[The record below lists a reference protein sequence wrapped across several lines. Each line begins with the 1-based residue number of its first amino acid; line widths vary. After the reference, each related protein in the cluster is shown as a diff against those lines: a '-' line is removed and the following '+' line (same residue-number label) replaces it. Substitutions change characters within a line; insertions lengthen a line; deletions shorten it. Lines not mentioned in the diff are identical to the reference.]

1 MSDIFADTVGRV
13 DFAGG
18 LVRLELASMFPP
30 DGGEAGKVKIER
42 TGRVVMPLDGF
53 LQTFQA
59 MQSLIDQLVTA
70 GVVTNRAANAA
81 AQPQVTVPPTSTKQ

>member
-18 LVRLELASMFPP
+18 LVRLELSSMFPP
-30 DGGEAGKVKIER
+30 DVAEAGKVKIER

-59 MQSLIDQLVTA
+59 MQNLIDQLVTA
-70 GVVTNRAANAA
+70 GVVNRRKDEPAGANVIAA
-81 AQPQVTVPPTSTKQ
+81 PTITRQ